1 MAGHSHWAGIKHKKA
16 VIDSKRG
23 KAWSKCS
30 KAIIV
35 AAKLGGGDAG
45 MNPRLR
51 LAIADAKAVNM
62 PNDTI
67 ARAIKKGT
75 GELEGGNV
83 DEVLY
88 EGYGPNGVAI
98 LCDIVTDNRNRT
110 APEIRK
116 LFEVNGGKLG
126 ATNCVAYLFERK
138 GLFVFSVDGANEER
152 LMEIALEAGA
162 EDIKHSG
169 DKLEL
174 LCEPDVFATV
184 SDALEA
190 ADITAESKEIA
201 RIPSVTVELDL
212 EGARQV
218 LKLMELLDDHDD
230 VQSVSANF
238 DISDEVIAILSDDS
252 TQAR

>member
-16 VIDSKRG
+16 VTDSKRG

-35 AAKLGGGDAG
+35 AAKLGGGDPD

-67 ARAIKKGT
+67 ARAVKKGT
-75 GELEGGNV
+75 GELDGGDV
-83 DEVLY
+83 DEILY
-88 EGYGPNGVAI
+88 EGYGPSGVAV
-98 LCDIVTDNRNRT
+98 LCEIVTDNRNRT

-116 LFEVNGGKLG
+116 VFEVNGGKLG

-138 GLFVFSVDGANEER
+138 GLFVFPAASTNEER
-152 LMEIALEAGA
+152 LMEVALEAGA
-162 EDIKHSG
+162 QDIKHAG
-169 DKLEL
+169 DKLEV
-174 LCEPDVFATV
+174 LCEPDTFSIV
-184 SDALEA
+184 SDALDA
-190 ADITAESKEIA
+190 AELTPESKEIA
-201 RIPSVTVELDL
+201 RIPTNTIELDL
-212 EGARQV
+212 DGARKV
-218 LKLMELLDDHDD
+218 LKLLELLDDHDD

-238 DISDEVIAILSDDS
+238 DIPDDVM
-252 TQAR
+252 AELAEA

>member
-16 VIDSKRG
+16 VTDSKRG

-35 AAKLGGGDAG
+35 AAKMGGGDPD

-67 ARAIKKGT
+67 ARAVKKGT
-75 GELEGGNV
+75 GELDGGDV
-83 DEVLY
+83 DEILY
-88 EGYGPNGVAI
+88 EGYGPSGVAV
-98 LCDIVTDNRNRT
+98 LCEIVTDNRNRT

-116 LFEVNGGKLG
+116 VFEVNGGKLG

-138 GLFVFSVDGANEER
+138 GLFVFPADSTNEER
-152 LMEIALEAGA
+152 LMEVALEAGA
-162 EDIKHSG
+162 QDIKHAG
-169 DKLEL
+169 DKLEVV
-174 LCEPDVFATV
+174 CEPDTFSTV
-184 SDALEA
+184 SDALDA
-190 ADITAESKEIA
+190 AELTPESKEIA
-201 RIPSVTVELDL
+201 RIPTNTVELDL
-212 EGARQV
+212 DGARKV
-218 LKLMELLDDHDD
+218 LKLLELLDDHDD

-238 DISDEVIAILSDDS
+238 DIPDDVM
-252 TQAR
+252 AELGEA

>member
-35 AAKLGGGDAG
+35 AAKLGGGDPD

-51 LAIADAKAVNM
+51 LAVADAKAVNM

-67 ARAIKKGT
+67 SRAIKKGT
-75 GELEGGNV
+75 GELDGGNV
-83 DEVLY
+83 EEVLY

-98 LCDIVTDNRNRT
+98 LCDILTDNRNRT

-116 LFEVNGGKLG
+116 VFEVNGGKLG

-138 GLFVFSVDGANEER
+138 GLFVFSSASTSEER
-152 LMEIALEAGA
+152 LMEVALDAGA
-162 EDIKHSG
+162 EDITRVG
-169 DKLEL
+169 DMIEVT
-174 LCEPDVFATV
+174 CEPDAFSAV
-184 SDALEA
+184 SDAFDA
-190 ADITAESKEIA
+190 AELTPESKEIT
-201 RIPSVTVELDL
+201 RIPNNTVGLDL
-212 EGARQV
+212 DGARKV

-238 DISDEVIAILSDDS
+238 DIPDEVMAQLGE
-252 TQAR
+252 A

>member
-1 MAGHSHWAGIKHKKA
+1 
-16 VIDSKRG
+16 
-23 KAWSKCS
+23 
-30 KAIIV
+30 
-35 AAKLGGGDAG
+35 
-45 MNPRLR
+45 
-51 LAIADAKAVNM
+51 
-62 PNDTI
+62 
-67 ARAIKKGT
+67 
-75 GELEGGNV
+75 
-83 DEVLY
+83 
-88 EGYGPNGVAI
+88 
-98 LCDIVTDNRNRT
+98 
-110 APEIRK
+110 
-116 LFEVNGGKLG
+116 
-126 ATNCVAYLFERK
+126 
-138 GLFVFSVDGANEER
+138 FVFSVDGANEER